1 MSETEI
7 SNVKAKI
14 QQPEIETNL
23 QIQNLEF
30 VCESN
35 GFRYYKDAQSGRQFC
50 LDSAGFWFVLNEEKG
65 AFEPMASVVSEKQT
79 EKPRPKH
86 AEKAHN
92 ALRNVARFGIRFDH
106 QGKPVFPKNEKGLYI
121 LPKDEK
127 GSPFF
132 PIDERSLPIFPWD
145 HEKGLP
151 TFPVDDTDEPIFPR
165 NDQNKPIVPLD
176 ANDQPIFPV
185 DKSGAFIFPVDET
198 NCPIPALTDDGTRVV
213 PKDEF
218 GNLVIPRDRDG
229 KVLIHIASDGV
240 TPISM
245 GEWKQWKKY
254 YKEQARNFYH
264 QQQQLVAAE
273 AAIPAG
279 NYSAMNSMFHPLNL
293 EQQSAFFAAD
303 MEMLQ
308 RVRRVRPE
316 DVDLPGQ
323 MVGQHSASDQNAKQ
337 TTNGAASGEDREEK
351 RKKLLKAQLKS
362 AKMVVPPAAQ
372 NSKKANE
379 ENKKNDIQPPKEAV
393 KKSNEKPRGGDLDEK
408 KRSRELSGES
418 GKRGK
423 EDIKVG
429 TESRK
434 RSREMSR
441 ENSRGRDRRT
451 RRPTRSRSAKRRR
464 RDSSSSSYS
473 SSSRSRSSR
482 KKGSP
487 KAFDVQFLPL
497 NFLLLFLCS
506 RSFTND
512 RNEEEE
518 RIRDRIIARS
528 LSTTAA
534 PSNPQLT
541 DGDALDETMEY
552 GPKPPASLEH
562 SSHNSDMEM
571 SEEDDKQPVLDLSK
585 DQHINTKHEIPPA
598 ELPDKSEKGANGA
611 TTASPTK
618 TAESFASDPAK
629 VVVERRG
636 PFTAEE
642 ALGSGNLELIKQ
654 CKDQERERYDQ
665 LKLQIAE
672 LLLKKSTHKWN
683 WTQLREAEK
692 RILGRR
698 TDQLLSG
705 SSEDE
710 SK

>member
-7 SNVKAKI
+7 SNVNAKI
-14 QQPEIETNL
+14 QQPETETNL
-23 QIQNLEF
+23 QIQNFEF

-65 AFEPMASVVSEKQT
+65 AFEPMASAVSEKQT

-323 MVGQHSASDQNAKQ
+323 MVGQHLASDQNAKQ
-337 TTNGAASGEDREEK
+337 TANGAPAVEDREEK

-362 AKMVVPPAAQ
+362 AKMVMPPAAQ
-372 NSKKANE
+372 NSKKATE

-393 KKSNEKPRGGDLDEK
+393 KKSIEKPRGGDLDEK
-408 KRSRELSGES
+408 KRSRELSGGS

-429 TESRK
+429 RESRK

-441 ENSRGRDRRT
+441 ESSRGRDRRT

-482 KKGSP
+482 
-487 KAFDVQFLPL
+487 
-497 NFLLLFLCS
+497 S
-506 RSFTND
+506 RSRSYRRSSKRVAGKKDRRRRSTSNSSRSTSSSSSSASSYSHSSAKSRSQSRSLTND

-528 LSTTAA
+528 ISTTAA
-534 PSNPQLT
+534 PSNPQLS
-541 DGDALDETMEY
+541 DGDALDEALEY

-562 SSHNSDMEM
+562 PSHNSDMEM
-571 SEEDDKQPVLDLSK
+571 SDEDDKQHVLDPSK
-585 DQHINTKHEIPPA
+585 DQHINTKHEIPSA
-598 ELPDKSEKGANGA
+598 ELPDKSEKGVNGA

-618 TAESFASDPAK
+618 AVWK
-629 VVVERRG
+629 V
-636 PFTAEE
+636 
-642 ALGSGNLELIKQ
+642 
-654 CKDQERERYDQ
+654 
-665 LKLQIAE
+665 
-672 LLLKKSTHKWN
+672 LLRIQPKSW
-683 WTQLREAEK
+683 
-692 RILGRR
+692 
-698 TDQLLSG
+698 
-705 SSEDE
+705 
-710 SK
+710 